1 MAKTAVYPGSFD
13 PVTNG
18 HLDVIKRAAKVFD
31 HLTVAV
37 LINDNK
43 KSLFTTEERIDIL
56 KNSIK
61 GIDNISF
68 DSFSGLLTE
77 YCKEKKL
84 STIVRGLR
92 AVSDFEYEMQMAQM
106 NRQLYDGVE
115 TVFLT
120 TSEKFSFLSSSLVKE
135 VAKFNGKIDAFVP
148 DYAIMKI
155 KEKMSRGE

>member
-18 HLDVIKRAAKVFD
+18 HIDVIQRAAKVFD

-43 KSLFTTEERIDIL
+43 KSLFTLEERIDIL
-56 KNSIK
+56 KNSIT

-68 DSFSGLLTE
+68 DSFSGLLTD
-77 YCKEKKL
+77 YCKEKNL
-84 STIVRGLR
+84 SAIVRGLR
-92 AVSDFEYEMQMAQM
+92 AVSDFEFEMQMAQM

-120 TSEKFSFLSSSLVKE
+120 TSENFSYLSSSIVKE
-135 VAKFNGKIDAFVP
+135 VAKFNGNIDAFVP